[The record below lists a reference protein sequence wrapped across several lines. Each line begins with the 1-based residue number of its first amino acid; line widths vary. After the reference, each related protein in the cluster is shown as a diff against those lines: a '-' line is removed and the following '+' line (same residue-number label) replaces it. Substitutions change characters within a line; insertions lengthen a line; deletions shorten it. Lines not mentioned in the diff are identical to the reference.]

1 MRDARLAFQ
10 VAPAKNLKRGLKKY
24 VGRRKLWGQVSS
36 FFCVCKRHSAQLFFT
51 HRGSRKRE
59 RGASLTEVHGA
70 AGRGRQIFVTLE
82 RVVHLVHPGASIGS
96 RLLFKR
102 RSGRQLAGIASSHH
116 LLFWGQKGKVEKKK
130 KKHNMGNRNMHLDF
144 HTCTMGRHGG
154 RSRDPPPS
162 PAGLVSKV
170 VRFRAHAHQSSF
182 IPNCA
187 ACSTNCCQ
195 SANSAARQPK
205 RTTPLRHFFK
215 RVPGNGGK
223 KEKGALVSFLCC
235 LFAVN
240 KRMSTSWGMTQPR
253 LAWPPLLLMNDIGT
267 HDVKRIEPVPR
278 LDSPHLHRCQ

>member
-116 LLFWGQKGKVEKKK
+116 LLFWGQKGKVGKKK
-130 KKHNMGNRNMHLDF
+130 KNITWATE
-144 HTCTMGRHGG
+144 TCILIFTHAPWEGMVGG
-154 RSRDPPPS
+154 H
-162 PAGLVSKV
+162 V
-170 VRFRAHAHQSSF
+170 
-182 IPNCA
+182 
-187 ACSTNCCQ
+187 T
-195 SANSAARQPK
+195 
-205 RTTPLRHFFK
+205 
-215 RVPGNGGK
+215 
-223 KEKGALVSFLCC
+223 
-235 LFAVN
+235 
-240 KRMSTSWGMTQPR
+240 
-253 LAWPPLLLMNDIGT
+253 PPLPPQVLFL
-267 HDVKRIEPVPR
+267 K
-278 LDSPHLHRCQ
+278 L